1 MATKLQIIADSNS
14 TYVDNS
20 TGNITPTTVKA
31 LNTDWIN
38 STVFAEQTS
47 SMSVATASFAILAST
62 ASFVAGNVASASTSI
77 SASYAFTA
85 SSAVRSTT
93 SSFAL
98 TASSTPNAIV
108 TGSVSSNILTFTKGD
123 GTSFTLTVAQSGS
136 VVSSSYSDFSNQA
149 NSASLAQNSLL
160 LQGTGSNGFATTA
173 SLTAVSSS
181 NQQLSAS
188 YIALSASYNVFSGS
202 ASTRITN
209 TSQSLQAVSS
219 STQQVSASYI
229 ALSAS
234 YNVFSGSASTR
245 LTSNSSSIASLNAV
259 TASFAVLANN
269 QTFSGKNTFN
279 SDVTMS
285 NVMVTG
291 TASVA
296 FLNVVF
302 QSSSIIYASGSN
314 QLGDAS
320 DDTQT
325 LWGTVNIISGPLVVT
340 GSANFKNVITG
351 SVSNALNATSAS
363 YALSASFAQKSVNT
377 IVVTNNGAVN
387 YILDGVANPVVTFV
401 PGETYKFDTSG
412 VVGSHP
418 FRFSLTA
425 NGPTTYDV
433 GVTVGTNYTEIEV
446 DYATSSSL
454 FYYCT
459 NHSGMGNQAN
469 TLRSEDLIKAS
480 QTGSMSVL
488 SSSYAYTASSAV
500 VSLSSS
506 YSDNSN
512 TANSATS
519 ASYAL
524 SASYANRSLT
534 SSFFDGAILAVNDI
548 TNINNGYPLSIG
560 AKGLNDLVLST
571 ENGRDIKLLNT
582 SGSFPQSFILNTN
595 GTTLT
600 TNQLTITGSTV
611 LTGSLYGAPVSQSVS
626 SLTASLN
633 LARGNFFN
641 LTLPASV
648 NTYITASGQLPGQ
661 TINLKITQG
670 ATSGSVSLGA
680 GIRQVSGSSYTVT
693 AKAST
698 TDILTFI
705 SFDNTGLY
713 VSSVKNLI

>member
-62 ASFVAGNVASASTSI
+62 ASFVAGNVASASTAI
-77 SASYAFTA
+77 LA
-85 SSAVRSTT
+85 TT
-93 SSFAL
+93 AL
-98 TASSTPNAIV
+98 TASSTPNAMV
-108 TGSVSSNILTFTKGD
+108 TASVAANIITFTKGN
-123 GTSFTLTVAQSGS
+123 GTTFALSIAQSGS

-149 NSASLAQNSLL
+149 NSASLASNSLL
-160 LQGTGSNGFATTA
+160 LQGTGSNGFATTG
-173 SLTAVSSS
+173 SLTTVSS
-181 NQQLSAS
+181 
-188 YIALSASYNVFSGS
+188 
-202 ASTRITN
+202 
-209 TSQSLQAVSS
+209 SLQAVSS

-234 YNVFSGSASTR
+234 YNTFSGSASTRITSLESFSSSLNNTFATDAELNNATSSLSSSISTVNSRVTVVSSSLLQVSASYIALSASYNVFSGSASTR
-245 LTSNSSSIASLNAV
+245 ITANSASISAINTV
-259 TASFAVLANN
+259 TGSFAVLSAN

-279 SDVTMS
+279 NDVTAS
-285 NVMVTG
+285 NIRITG

-296 FLNVVF
+296 FLDVTF

-320 DDTQT
+320 NDTQT
-325 LWGTVNIISGPLVVT
+325 LWGTVNVISGPLVVT
-340 GSANFKNVITG
+340 GSANFKETITG
-351 SVSNALNATSAS
+351 SITSATTAETATSAS
-363 YALSASFAQKSVNT
+363 YALSASFAQKSVNA

-387 YILDGVANPVVTFV
+387 YILDGVAQPVVTFV
-401 PGETYKFDTSG
+401 PGETYRFDTSG
-412 VVGSHP
+412 VIGSHP

-433 GVTVGTNYTEIEV
+433 GVTTGTNYTEIEV

-469 TLRSEDLIKAS
+469 TLRSENLINAS

-488 SSSYAYTASSAV
+488 SASYAYTASSAV
-500 VSLSSS
+500 NAASSISAS
-506 YSDNSN
+506 YAY
-512 TANSATS
+512 TASSAVAATS
-519 ASYAL
+519 ASFAV
-524 SASYANRSLT
+524 SASYANNFL
-534 SSFFDGAILAVNDI
+534 I
-548 TNINNGYPLSIG
+548 
-560 AKGLNDLVLST
+560 
-571 ENGRDIKLLNT
+571 
-582 SGSFPQSFILNTN
+582 SGSQI
-595 GTTLT
+595 
-600 TNQLTITGSTV
+600 I
-611 LTGSLYGAPVSQSVS
+611 TGSLYGSPVSQSVAS
-626 SLTASLN
+626 STASLN

-641 LTLPASV
+641 LTLPAST